1 MTEQSFP
8 KPSPNPLDRL
18 HVTDGLM
25 INAQRWRLAH
35 HYSRRRQNL
44 HYQSLNQP
52 GIVCGLGVHPTQAPP
67 GVQSKF
73 QTGWLMIKPGIAIDG
88 EGNPIIIDRP
98 MEFRINDPKPSKLE
112 PILVYLVVS
121 YVDPEELSLRNDND
135 VVRETFRIDQ
145 KTDPPSHLE
154 VEVCRINL
162 QPGIVEIKQPNDV
175 LLPQVNDID
184 LRYRILARTRPQI
197 VIETAMLS
205 PKASGGMMSEAEGK
219 YCQDNLAFLMRSV
232 ESLDSRMQGIS
243 EIQQIRLNPNETID
257 FELLYLTEQQ
267 TFELGNEQIEI
278 LENYLES
285 GGTVLIEIP
294 IDNDIN
300 QNFKDLTDWVREEFK
315 LNFIDWKELVSD
327 HLLKVHPFLF
337 AIPPNINN
345 QSIQLFVGGGM
356 IIIIGHLS
364 QAWGINEHILPRNEI
379 RTAQEF
385 GINLL
390 YFAWYRRHQTQLLE
404 KLSSE

>member
-35 HYSRRRQNL
+35 HYSRKRQNL

-52 GIVCGLGVHPTQAPP
+52 GIVCGLGVYPTEAPP

-73 QTGWLMIKPGIAIDG
+73 QTGWLMVKPGIAIDG

-98 MEFRINDPKPSKLE
+98 MEFRITDPKPSKLE

-145 KTDPPSHLE
+145 KTEQPSHLE
-154 VEVCRINL
+154 VEICRINL
-162 QPGIVEIKQPNDV
+162 QPGTVQIDQPQD
-175 LLPQVNDID
+175 LLFPQVNEID
-184 LRYRILARTRPQI
+184 LCYRILARSRPQI
-197 VIETAMLS
+197 IIKTAMLS
-205 PKASGGMMSEAEGK
+205 PQASRGMMSEAEGK
-219 YCQDNLAFLMRSV
+219 YCQDNLSFLMRSV
-232 ESLDSRMQGIS
+232 ESLDPRMQGIS
-243 EIQQIRLNPNETID
+243 EIQHINLDRKEDLD
-257 FELLYLTEQQ
+257 FDLLYLTELQ
-267 TFELGNEQIEI
+267 TRELDDDQIEI
-278 LENYLES
+278 LVNYLES

-294 IDNDIN
+294 IDDDLN
-300 QNFKDLTDWVREEFK
+300 QNFKELIDWAKEEFDIS
-315 LNFIDWKELVSD
+315 FIDWDNLILD

-337 AIPPNINN
+337 AVPPNIDDEPTE
-345 QSIQLFVGGGM
+345 LFLGEG
-356 IIIIGHLS
+356 IIIVVGRLS
-364 QAWGINEHILPRNEI
+364 QAWGINEHTFPRTEI

-390 YFAWYRRHQTQLLE
+390 YFAWYKRHKTQLLE
-404 KLSSE
+404 QPLSE